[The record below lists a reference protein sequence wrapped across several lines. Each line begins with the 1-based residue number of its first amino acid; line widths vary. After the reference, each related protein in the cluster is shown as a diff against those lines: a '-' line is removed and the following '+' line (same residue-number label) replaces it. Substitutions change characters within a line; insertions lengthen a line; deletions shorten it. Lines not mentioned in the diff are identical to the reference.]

1 MVGYERRS
9 CGGART
15 LTAAL
20 LNKSKVRNS
29 VQNCSEVWLIRTAY
43 PCWIF
48 LASTSALSS
57 RNQVAMFM
65 HHGFHRFCIAVVPP
79 CGIVS
84 ADASVRKVKL
94 KPHHHALH
102 ASQDSD
108 PTISV
113 IEAQATVQITPHSS
127 PTIAM
132 PILQSPPVIINV
144 VAAQPVQTHLRKRHA
159 SLPPDVPV
167 PGAEARACGR
177 S

>member
-1 MVGYERRS
+1 MNGVAVEELALSQLLYLIKAKFETLFRIAVKYGLF
-9 CGGART
+9 ARH
-15 LTAAL
+15 
-20 LNKSKVRNS
+20 
-29 VQNCSEVWLIRTAY
+29 I
-43 PCWIF
+43 
-48 LASTSALSS
+48 LAGSSSHPHLRSS

-113 IEAQATVQITPHSS
+113 IEAQATVQITPTLVADDSHAHLTKPPPCDYQRRRS
-127 PTIAM
+127 PTGADA
-132 PILQSPPVIINV
+132 SPQ
-144 VAAQPVQTHLRKRHA
+144 AAR
-159 SLPPDVPV
+159 
-167 PGAEARACGR
+167 
-177 S
+177 

>member
-1 MVGYERRS
+1 MNCVAVEELALSQLLYLIKAKFE
-9 CGGART
+9 T
-15 LTAAL
+15 LF
-20 LNKSKVRNS
+20 RI
-29 VQNCSEVWLIRTAY
+29 CSEVWLIRTAY

-79 CGIVS
+79 CGIVN
-84 ADASVRKVKL
+84 ASNPNPNPTTMHRTHLKTQIQQLVLLRHKL
-94 KPHHHALH
+94 LCKSP
-102 ASQDSD
+102 
-108 PTISV
+108 
-113 IEAQATVQITPHSS
+113 PHSS

-132 PILQSPPVIINV
+132 PILQSPPPVIINV

>member
-1 MVGYERRS
+1 MNCVAVEELALSQLLYLIK
-9 CGGART
+9 AKFKT
-15 LTAAL
+15 LF
-20 LNKSKVRNS
+20 RI
-29 VQNCSEVWLIRTAY
+29 CSEVWLIRTAY

-132 PILQSPPVIINV
+132 PILQTPPPVIINV
-144 VAAQPVQTHLRKRHA
+144 VAAQPAQTHLRKRHA

>member
-48 LASTSALSS
+48 LASTSALFPQPGGNVHASRLPPLLHRSGSS
-57 RNQVAMFM
+57 MW
-65 HHGFHRFCIAVVPP
+65 HRQRIKPKP
-79 CGIVS
+79 
-84 ADASVRKVKL
+84 
-94 KPHHHALH
+94 KPHHHAPH
-102 ASQDSD
+102 ASQDSN
-108 PTISV
+108 PTVSV

-132 PILQSPPVIINV
+132 PILQSPPPVIINV

>member
-1 MVGYERRS
+1 MNGVAVEELALSQLLYLIKAKFETLFRIAVKYGLF
-9 CGGART
+9 ARH
-15 LTAAL
+15 
-20 LNKSKVRNS
+20 
-29 VQNCSEVWLIRTAY
+29 I
-43 PCWIF
+43 
-48 LASTSALSS
+48 LAGSSSHPHLRSS

-132 PILQSPPVIINV
+132 PILQSPPPVIINV